1 MSSGEREAS
10 DILGELQGK
19 GDQFTKMCVIERKR
33 LADLEDAIEHINSEI
48 IRYRERCNSAA
59 VALMNH
65 QSLAPNPSFTKAD
78 ASDVSRYLVYLMPS
92 YELFHGDH
100 SLFLDEPSVRILRVT
115 ICLCSTFLILESSMV
130 EIDYRV
136 IRIDKK
142 SSTVDSKQ
150 DIGRVV

>member
-48 IRYRERCNSAA
+48 LRYRENCNAAA

-78 ASDVSRYLVYLMPS
+78 ASDVSRYLISLLSVSHVILRAPIFS
-92 YELFHGDH
+92 
-100 SLFLDEPSVRILRVT
+100 SVLFLDET
-115 ICLCSTFLILESSMV
+115 MQCES
-130 EIDYRV
+130 
-136 IRIDKK
+136 
-142 SSTVDSKQ
+142 
-150 DIGRVV
+150 